1 MKIQVRDY
9 EKKYQFELKPIT
21 QICGQNIITKNYIIE
36 SIRRYF
42 SGYKYAETKNR
53 WRDNIEIDG
62 EMVGRKYY
70 EIISISGKGDLLEH
84 IKMSKQSLMTEY
96 LTEIIND
103 YESQKSMEVI
113 GCQIEKIFMELNNR
127 LNQIGNIELTYSVS
141 AVWDMIQKS
150 SITSLGEE
158 NIEDMD
164 GYEMFCIFFNILEK
178 VMNFKPKRLW
188 VILENIDHLVSSEEY
203 EELYTQMQKISQN
216 YEIYF
221 IISISLDRY
230 AIINKSTIDGVVI
243 INNEILQLDELHNIK
258 EFIEY
263 NYPYNKEF
271 DSEKIIGIL
280 GRIVHKIGKKRYLT
294 SVEDNVVCKVFN
306 DTLLEKEKL
315 DQSYKKVELAFLE
328 M

>member
-1 MKIQVRDY
+1 MKIQVKDY
-9 EKKYQFELKPIT
+9 EKKYKFELKPIT
-21 QICGQNIITKNYIIE
+21 QICGQNIITKKYIIE

-62 EMVGRKYY
+62 ELVGRKYY
-70 EIISISGKGDLLEH
+70 EIISISGKADLLEH

-103 YESQKSMEVI
+103 YESQQSMEVI

-127 LNQIGNIELTYSVS
+127 LNDIGNIELTYSVS

-150 SITSLGEE
+150 YITSSGEE
-158 NIEDMD
+158 NIEDMN
-164 GYEMFCIFFNILEK
+164 GYEMYCIFFNILEK

-203 EELYTQMQKISQN
+203 EELYTRMHKISQN

-230 AIINKSTIDGVVI
+230 AIINKSTIEGVVI

-280 GRIVHKIGKKRYLT
+280 RRIVHKIGKKGYLT

-306 DTLLEKEKL
+306 DTLLEKEKI
-315 DQSYKKVELAFLE
+315 DYSCKKVELAFLE
-328 M
+328 T

>member
-1 MKIQVRDY
+1 MKIQVREY
-9 EKKYQFELKPIT
+9 EKKYRFELKPIT
-21 QICGQNIITKNYIIE
+21 QICGQNIITKSYIIE

-103 YESQKSMEVI
+103 YDSQQLMEVI
-113 GCQIEKIFMELNNR
+113 DCQIEKIFLELNNR
-127 LNQIGNIELTYSVS
+127 LNQIGNIELTYAVS

-150 SITSLGEE
+150 SITSSGEE
-158 NIEDMD
+158 NIDDMN
-164 GYEMFCIFFNILEK
+164 GYEMYCIFFNILEN

-188 VILENIDHLVSSEEY
+188 VILENIDHVVSSEEY
-203 EELYTQMQKISQN
+203 EKLFIRMHEISQN

-221 IISISLDRY
+221 ITTISLDRY
-230 AIINKSTIDGVVI
+230 VIINKSTFEGIVI

-263 NYPYNKEF
+263 NYPYDKEF
-271 DSEKIIGIL
+271 DSEKIIDIL
-280 GRIVHKIGKKRYLT
+280 GRIVHKIGKKGYLT
-294 SVEDNVVCKVFN
+294 STEDNVVCKIFN
-306 DTLLEKEKL
+306 DTLLDKEKL
-315 DQSYKKVELAFLE
+315 DHSCNNVELAFLE
-328 M
+328 T